1 MKAMKV
7 LVIEDNPIN
16 MKLVRSL
23 LEIGGYQCLEAGEAA
38 TGIQL
43 ARQHKPELILMDLQL
58 PGMDG
63 LTATRQIKEDP
74 DLQGIP
80 VLALTA
86 HAMRGDDSKAL
97 AAGCSAYIRKPID
110 TRRFLKTIAPFLRRG
125 SSNAHP
131 VVPSGK
137 VFRPRILVVDDMPV
151 NVKILAAKLPA
162 AQFDVLKAYGGEEA
176 IEVVRRE
183 SPDLI
188 LLDYMMPEVDGYEVT
203 KVLKSDADTRDIPI
217 VIITALDGTEEKIS
231 VLEAGAEDF
240 LNKPVNTV
248 ELLARVNS
256 LLLMK
261 QYKEQLSLRR
271 ESAGLS
277 VWREGEDALPNV
289 ADDFPTILI
298 VEDGERDARLLESC
312 LHGMPV
318 RVLQANSGQ
327 EALLYA
333 KRRQVDLVV
342 LDILL
347 PDIDGFEICRQI
359 KADSRTEDIQI
370 VMVTCLRDLD
380 NRIKGIEMGVDD
392 YLIKPVQ
399 SRELLARIKTLL
411 KKKFY
416 LNRLQL
422 HLEAAMT
429 TAILDGLTG
438 LYNHNYLQRFLELE
452 LKKSAR
458 HRYPVGF
465 LLVDIDD
472 FKACNDSFGHLTGDQ
487 ILKEVSLVLQGALRD
502 TDLASR
508 YGGEEFAVVLPYCDK
523 QNAQRVAERVREQI
537 AAHPFS
543 EKIDEFQGGL
553 TVSIGVAAYP
563 EDAATPQDLIRRAD
577 RMLYA
582 AKKDGKNRVCLH
594 PCEPVQS

>member
-1 MKAMKV
+1 MKEMKV
-7 LVIEDNPIN
+7 LVIEDNPVN

-38 TGIQL
+38 GGIEL
-43 ARQHKPELILMDLQL
+43 ARTHKPDLILMDLQL

-63 LTATRQIKEDP
+63 LTAARLIKGDP

-80 VLALTA
+80 VIALTA
-86 HAMRGDDSKAL
+86 HAMRGDDAEAL

-110 TRRFLKTIAPFLRRG
+110 TRQFLKTIAPFVRREG
-125 SSNAHP
+125 GDSRAP
-131 VVPSGK
+131 VSVAK
-137 VFRPRILVVDDMPV
+137 VFRPRILIVDDMPV
-151 NVKILAAKLPA
+151 NVKILATKLPQ
-162 AQFDVLKAYGGEEA
+162 AQFEVLKAYGGEEA
-176 IEVVRRE
+176 IEVARRE

-203 KVLKSDADTRDIPI
+203 KVLKTDPDTRDIPI
-217 VIITALDGTEEKIS
+217 VIITALDGTEEKIN

-277 VWREGEDALPNV
+277 VWREGAEALPNV

-318 RVLQANSGQ
+318 RVLQAKSGQ
-327 EALLYA
+327 EALVYA

-347 PDIDGFEICRQI
+347 PDIDGFEVCRQI
-359 KADSRTEDIQI
+359 KEDSRTEDIQI

-422 HLEAAMT
+422 HLEAALT

-438 LYNHNYLQRFLELE
+438 LYNHSYLERFLELE

-458 HRYPVGF
+458 HRYPVA
-465 LLVDIDD
+465 LLMIDLDD
-472 FKACNDSFGHLTGDQ
+472 FKACNDSFGHLAGDQ
-487 ILKEVSLVLQGALRD
+487 VLKEVGQVLQGVMRD
-502 TDLASR
+502 TDLAGR

-523 QNAQRVAERVREQI
+523 PNAERVAERVRQEI

-543 EKIDEFQGGL
+543 EKIDEFQGAL

-563 EDAATPQDLIRRAD
+563 EDAATPEDLMRRAD

-582 AKKDGKNRVCLH
+582 AKGDGKNRVCLH
-594 PCEPVQS
+594 PCEPVQQ

>member
-1 MKAMKV
+1 MESLIV

-23 LEIGGYQCLEAGEAA
+23 LKIGGYHCLEAEDAA
-38 TGIQL
+38 TGIEL
-43 ARQHKPELILMDLQL
+43 ARTHKPALILMDLQL

-63 LTATRQIKEDP
+63 LTATGLIKQDP
-74 DLQGIP
+74 TLKQIP
-80 VLALTA
+80 VIALTA
-86 HAMRGDDSKAL
+86 HAMRGDDAKAL

-110 TRRFLKTIAPFLRRG
+110 TRRFLETIAPFVQREG
-125 SSNAHP
+125 EDAP
-131 VVPSGK
+131 VAVPAAR
-137 VFRPRILVVDDMPV
+137 VFRPRILIVDDMPV
-151 NVKILAAKLPA
+151 NVKVLAAKLPQT
-162 AQFDVLKAYGGEEA
+162 QFEVLKAYGGEEA
-176 IEVVRRE
+176 IEVARQQA
-183 SPDLI
+183 PDLI
-188 LLDYMMPEVDGYEVT
+188 LLDYMMPEVDGYQVT
-203 KVLKSDADTRDIPI
+203 KSLKTDPETRDIPI
-217 VIITALDGTEEKIS
+217 VIITALDGTEEKLN

-240 LNKPVNTV
+240 LNKPVNHV

-277 VWREGEDALPNV
+277 VWRDGGDELATV

-298 VEDGERDARLLESC
+298 VEDGERDARLLEGC

-318 RVLQANSGQ
+318 RVLQAKSGQ
-327 EALLYA
+327 EALQYA
-333 KRRQVDLVV
+333 KKRQVDLVI

-347 PDIDGFEICRQI
+347 PDIDGFDVCRQI
-359 KADSRTEDIQI
+359 KQDSRTEDIQI
-370 VMVTCLRDLD
+370 VMVTCLRDLE

-438 LYNHNYLQRFLELE
+438 LYNHSYLRRFLDLE
-452 LKKSAR
+452 LKKSER
-458 HRYPVGF
+458 HRYPVA
-465 LLVDIDD
+465 LLMVDIDD
-472 FKACNDSFGHLTGDQ
+472 FKVCNDTFGHVAGDQ
-487 ILKEVSLVLQGALRD
+487 VLKEVAQVLQGVLRD

-523 QNAQRVAERVREQI
+523 QNAEHVAQRILQNM
-537 AAHPFS
+537 AAHPFP
-543 EKIDEFQGGL
+543 EEVDQFQGTV
-553 TVSIGVAAYP
+553 TVSIGAATYP
-563 EDAATPQDLIRRAD
+563 EDAATPEELIRSAD

-582 AKKDGKNRVCLH
+582 AKGAGKNRVCLH
-594 PCEPVQS
+594 PYESVRS